1 MVSEEN
7 EKCIEVAAA
16 DRGKYVVS
24 FDPLDGSSNIDCL
37 VSIGSIFG
45 IWKKVKIII
54 IMLDLL
60 DAFLFLSLSLFL
72 SQICEGPACE
82 ADLLQPGR
90 QMVAAGYALYGSAT
104 MIVLST
110 GNGVNGFTLDPVSE
124 SQLIKLVGYCR
135 LTFLCFVCCEW
146 NLHAKGFILCA

>member
-7 EKCIEVAAA
+7 EQCIEVPAA

-45 IWKKVKIII
+45 IWRKVVIIF
-54 IMLDLL
+54 LNFH
-60 DAFLFLSLSLFL
+60 DACISLSLSPLPPPT
-72 SQICEGPACE
+72 SWQVCEGPACE

-110 GNGVNGFTLDPVSE
+110 GNGVNGFTLDPVSH
-124 SQLIKLVGYCR
+124 S
-135 LTFLCFVCCEW
+135 
-146 NLHAKGFILCA
+146 